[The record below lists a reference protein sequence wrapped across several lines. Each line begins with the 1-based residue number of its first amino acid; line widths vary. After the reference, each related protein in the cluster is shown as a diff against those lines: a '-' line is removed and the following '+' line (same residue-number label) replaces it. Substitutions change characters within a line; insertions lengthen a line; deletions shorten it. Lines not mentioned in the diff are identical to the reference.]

1 MEENKYL
8 VYHYCDLY
16 AFLNIMRTKTLW
28 LSDVKKSND
37 EDEGKYLLKKL
48 HAYIDVQG
56 IMDSSIDRRWIQKA
70 KQLVMDY
77 MGKSDQRMFVPK
89 NYNYDELVEMRK
101 NSESTDVV
109 VDKLERVE
117 LTEEQLKNEEKRWEI
132 VEQEAEEFGNGLVPG
147 DEYETDKFD
156 VPLYTICFSGN
167 SDLLS
172 QWRGYAKDGT
182 GIAIGF
188 KTKYLKKWKSAIFDK
203 KAIMTAKFDQVNYKN
218 LDMEYLLQLKSRSLI
233 EYAKKLIEETNEE
246 MKGLLESAIEEEL
259 EEIAENSIFYKSELF
274 QEEDEY
280 WLIYRDL
287 IKCQNSQY
295 IKNSKGRAEI
305 EKRIRDFKLSEAK
318 YRVGAEGIISYFDL
332 SFEPVMNNIIG
343 EIVLGPKCKMTT
355 ADVEF
360 LLSSWGYNCVGEN
373 VYDQRSIYIHHSEL
387 SYR

>member
-1 MEENKYL
+1 
-8 VYHYCDLY
+8 
-16 AFLNIMRTKTLW
+16 
-28 LSDVKKSND
+28 
-37 EDEGKYLLKKL
+37 
-48 HAYIDVQG
+48 
-56 IMDSSIDRRWIQKA
+56 
-70 KQLVMDY
+70 
-77 MGKSDQRMFVPK
+77 
-89 NYNYDELVEMRK
+89 
-101 NSESTDVV
+101 
-109 VDKLERVE
+109 
-117 LTEEQLKNEEKRWEI
+117 
-132 VEQEAEEFGNGLVPG
+132 
-147 DEYETDKFD
+147 
-156 VPLYTICFSGN
+156 
-167 SDLLS
+167 
-172 QWRGYAKDGT
+172 
-182 GIAIGF
+182 
-188 KTKYLKKWKSAIFDK
+188 
-203 KAIMTAKFDQVNYKN
+203 MTAKFDQVNYKN

-259 EEIAENSIFYKSELF
+259 EEIAENSIFYKSELY

-280 WLIYRDL
+280 RLIYRDL

-387 SYR
+387 SYK